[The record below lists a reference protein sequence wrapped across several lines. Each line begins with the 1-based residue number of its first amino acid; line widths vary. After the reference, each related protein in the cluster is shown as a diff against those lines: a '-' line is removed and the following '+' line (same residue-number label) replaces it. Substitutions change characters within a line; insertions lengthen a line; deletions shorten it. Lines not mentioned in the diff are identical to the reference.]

1 MRRLLFATPAPS
13 ARNDPA
19 PATLRYALAMWLLLV
34 ASSVPA
40 VYLSQA
46 VGGEPGGWH
55 TALWFIC
62 GSHLP
67 WLLATPA
74 LWALCRRWPLG
85 VGCDLRHASCLLV
98 LGVLATPLLSAL
110 GWTLGGWLSHLHP
123 VGSLPTRA
131 TAVRAI
137 AVTALFAAPTYVAV
151 IGLGQTLAFV
161 RRYRQRG
168 ALLDRAR
175 HNALRQHLQHHVLF
189 NALHA
194 IGGLGYE
201 RPQDADRA
209 LARLADLLRDAMACP
224 AQRTLADEV
233 AAANDYLDLQRLLR
247 AAPLQVHWQVTGAA
261 WRCQVPGLLLQPLL
275 ENAVRHSGWEQ
286 GDAALEIRVEA
297 TRVAGV
303 LCVAVHNRGGLATV
317 PTPPGQGTGLGNLR
331 QRLQA
336 LHGARA
342 TLHTDAIAD
351 HFSVRVQVPA
361 IETVAHA

>member
-1 MRRLLFATPAPS
+1 MRRMFPAPPAPT
-13 ARNDPA
+13 ARPDPA

-46 VGGEPGGWH
+46 VGGNLGGWR
-55 TALWFIC
+55 TAVWFIC

-85 VGCDLRHASCLLV
+85 VGRDLRHATCLLLV
-98 LGVLATPLLSAL
+98 GVLATPLLSAL
-110 GWTLGGWLSHLHP
+110 GWTLGGWLSQLHP

-137 AVTALFAAPTYVAV
+137 AATALFAAPTYVAV

-168 ALLDRAR
+168 ALLDQAR
-175 HNALRQHLQHHVLF
+175 HTALRQHLQHHFLF
-189 NALHA
+189 NALNA
-194 IGGLGYE
+194 IGGVGYH
-201 RPQDADRA
+201 RPHDADRA
-209 LARLADLLRDAMACP
+209 LARLSDLLRDAMACP
-224 AQRTLADEV
+224 AQRTLAEEV
-233 AAANDYLDLQRLLR
+233 AAANDYLDLQRLLH
-247 AAPLQVHWQVTGAA
+247 AAPLHMQWHVTGPA
-261 WRCQVPGLLLQPLL
+261 WRCQVPALLLQPLL

-286 GDAALEIRVEA
+286 GDAALQIEVEA
-297 TRVAGV
+297 ELMHGV
-303 LCVAVHNRGGLATV
+303 LHVAVHNHCASGAARPV
-317 PTPPGQGTGLGNLR
+317 PGSGTGLDNLR
-331 QRLQA
+331 HRLQA

-342 TLHTDAIAD
+342 TLQAGAAAD
-351 HFSVRVQVPA
+351 HFSVRVQLPA
-361 IETVAHA
+361 LEQAAHA